1 MAKRQKKV
9 VFSLQGFDNAHYK
22 TTAAYTRTVNALF
35 DRATADIATAAHKE
49 DYHPD
54 KPFSFEDYPKT
65 KARLQTALKG
75 LAKKMQ
81 AVIELGSRR
90 QWLFACQKND
100 AFIASIFDTTK
111 LGKGQL
117 KKMQDR
123 NLDALQTFQQR
134 KVGGMNLSERVWKY
148 TEQYKE
154 QIEIGLDVGLGEG
167 RSAQQ
172 LSRDLRANLQD
183 PDRLF
188 RRVRD
193 KRGNLQLS
201 KAAKAFHPGR
211 GVYRSSSKNAMR
223 LARSEINM
231 AYREADHL
239 RWQQLDFV
247 QGFEVHRSSHEPM
260 CKCKL
265 CERLVGRYPKWFKFK
280 GWHPQCLC
288 YATPILEDFYSE
300 ERSNSFIDKMKA
312 ALNGAE
318 AKRYVSKGLITDLP
332 DGFKEWVSENK
343 ERQANW
349 SSIPYFI
356 KDNFVDGDLTKGL
369 RYVPNVKPAATSV
382 DFAFDYDTA
391 NESLDAYISGDAMWM
406 NNYLRGRGDFGV
418 LSNDEQSLLD
428 ELTAITQKERVGE
441 RVLWRSVDAR
451 AVFGNMS
458 DSEYEDLLGR
468 LVYGDDRKAI
478 IEKTQR
484 FLDVS
489 GTKLQEK
496 GFMST
501 TKDKDIAME
510 WGGYTGSRTPVLMKI
525 RTTAETRGIDIE
537 RYTLIHNPQ
546 AEREQPQKEVLLRR
560 DLQYK
565 IVSIKELDGHICVE
579 VELLDNANQNN
590 NQSPKID
597 PVQQELDALQATIAD
612 ARKKCAEWGV
622 SSSLIDGALVA
633 RDPNAVKSA
642 ILALNNKVNSLTN
655 SLSVYL
661 KEATAVKLEAD
672 SIGVDFTPVIT
683 DIQAVQGNKAQ
694 WTNNQS
700 GFKVRLE
707 EVKNKIAQAKKKTNE
722 LDSVI
727 ETLEK
732 IKIAYNEVKTLEKEL
747 SESDIVSRVGGGD
760 LTKGSCSSLAFTYAG
775 NKGGLD
781 VLDFRDGESRKQ
793 FSTRSVIMEV
803 AEKVGGV
810 VVEELSDFTATNELL
825 KHTKEGKE
833 YYFACAAHAAII
845 RKTAKG
851 YEYLELQSATS
862 NGFKPLSTDILKRR
876 FGAKRSRSHYG
887 HKYKSTSCLIDIDL
901 LNGSV
906 GFKKMLGYINTN
918 EKDQKKGARGTMK

>member
-1 MAKRQKKV
+1 MAKRQKTK
-9 VFSLQGFDNAHYK
+9 VFSFQGFDNAHYK
-22 TTAAYTRTVNALF
+22 ATAAYTRAVNALF
-35 DRATADIATAAHKE
+35 DKATSDIASSACRE
-49 DYHPD
+49 NYNPD
-54 KPFSFEDYPKT
+54 KPFSFDDYPKA
-65 KARLQTALKG
+65 KAQLQTTIKG

-81 AVIELGSRR
+81 AVIELGSRK

-100 AFIASIFDTTK
+100 EFIASIFDTTK
-111 LGKGQL
+111 LTKGRL

-123 NLDALQTFQQR
+123 NLDALQSFQQR

-172 LSRDLRANLQD
+172 LSRDLRQNLQD
-183 PDRLF
+183 PDQLF

-211 GVYRSSSKNAMR
+211 GVYRSSVKNAQR
-223 LARSEINM
+223 LTRSEINM
-231 AYREADHL
+231 AYRESDWQ
-239 RWQQLDFV
+239 RWQSLDFV
-247 QGFEVHRSSHEPM
+247 VGFEVHRSNHEPK

-265 CERLVGRYPKWFKFK
+265 CERLVGKYPKWFKFK

-332 DGFKEWVSENK
+332 DGFKEWVAENK

-369 RYVPNVKPAATSV
+369 RYIPNVKPAATSV
-382 DFAFDYDTA
+382 D
-391 NESLDAYISGDAMWM
+391 
-406 NNYLRGRGDFGV
+406 
-418 LSNDEQSLLD
+418 
-428 ELTAITQKERVGE
+428 
-441 RVLWRSVDAR
+441 
-451 AVFGNMS
+451 
-458 DSEYEDLLGR
+458 
-468 LVYGDDRKAI
+468 
-478 IEKTQR
+478 
-484 FLDVS
+484 
-489 GTKLQEK
+489 
-496 GFMST
+496 
-501 TKDKDIAME
+501 
-510 WGGYTGSRTPVLMKI
+510 
-525 RTTAETRGIDIE
+525 
-537 RYTLIHNPQ
+537 
-546 AEREQPQKEVLLRR
+546 
-560 DLQYK
+560 
-565 IVSIKELDGHICVE
+565 
-579 VELLDNANQNN
+579 N
-590 NQSPKID
+590 NQSLKID

-732 IKIAYNEVKTLEKEL
+732 TKIAYNEVKTLEKEL

-862 NGFKPLSTDILKRR
+862 NGFKPLSNDILKRR

>member
-332 DGFKEWVSENK
+332 DGFKEWVAENK

-349 SSIPYFI
+349 SSTPYFI

-369 RYVPNVKPAATSV
+369 IYIPNVKPAATSV
-382 DFAFDYDTA
+382 D
-391 NESLDAYISGDAMWM
+391 
-406 NNYLRGRGDFGV
+406 
-418 LSNDEQSLLD
+418 
-428 ELTAITQKERVGE
+428 
-441 RVLWRSVDAR
+441 
-451 AVFGNMS
+451 
-458 DSEYEDLLGR
+458 
-468 LVYGDDRKAI
+468 
-478 IEKTQR
+478 
-484 FLDVS
+484 
-489 GTKLQEK
+489 
-496 GFMST
+496 
-501 TKDKDIAME
+501 
-510 WGGYTGSRTPVLMKI
+510 
-525 RTTAETRGIDIE
+525 
-537 RYTLIHNPQ
+537 
-546 AEREQPQKEVLLRR
+546 
-560 DLQYK
+560 
-565 IVSIKELDGHICVE
+565 
-579 VELLDNANQNN
+579 N
-590 NQSPKID
+590 NQSLKID
-597 PVQQELDALQATIAD
+597 PVQQELSAMQATIAD

-622 SSSLIDGALVA
+622 SSSLIDSALVA

-642 ILALNNKVNSLTN
+642 ILTLNKKVDSLINGISEYQKEAMLIKAEADRLGIDSSAIVEDMRIIQESKPQWANNFAWFKARLAQVKKMIKEAKGGDNPHPAVKKAYKTLAEVDETFKDINKELEKGERWFENGELKLTDTNRRGVNGFTSMDGRISLRPERTAYVKSALGKIGNKKSSDITFAEADAMATFWHEITHNRNTQGGMYTTSVQTDVMEMMNEFVARKTLPDFYKKLGCSKTPHEEFITN
-655 SLSVYL
+655 RASTGYNLRVIGYDFVISKLGLNPTKVLESAKKNLFTLKYTEQETTAKQALLDGGLNRFKCANGKDISNTQLNKIVAMCRKGESITSIEKYL
-661 KEATAVKLEAD
+661 KE
-672 SIGVDFTPVIT
+672 
-683 DIQAVQGNKAQ
+683 QGI
-694 WTNNQS
+694 
-700 GFKVRLE
+700 
-707 EVKNKIAQAKKKTNE
+707 IAQDVEKK
-722 LDSVI
+722 LI
-727 ETLEK
+727 PP
-732 IKIAYNEVKTLEKEL
+732 IKHL
-747 SESDIVSRVGGGD
+747 
-760 LTKGSCSSLAFTYAG
+760 
-775 NKGGLD
+775 
-781 VLDFRDGESRKQ
+781 
-793 FSTRSVIMEV
+793 
-803 AEKVGGV
+803 
-810 VVEELSDFTATNELL
+810 
-825 KHTKEGKE
+825 
-833 YYFACAAHAAII
+833 
-845 RKTAKG
+845 
-851 YEYLELQSATS
+851 
-862 NGFKPLSTDILKRR
+862 
-876 FGAKRSRSHYG
+876 
-887 HKYKSTSCLIDIDL
+887 
-901 LNGSV
+901 
-906 GFKKMLGYINTN
+906 
-918 EKDQKKGARGTMK
+918 

>member
-332 DGFKEWVSENK
+332 DGFKEWVAENEGK
-343 ERQANW
+343 QAGW
-349 SSIPYFI
+349 ASTPYFI
-356 KDNFVDGDLTKGL
+356 KDNFINGDLSKGL
-369 RYVPNVKPAATSV
+369 RYANPQKLTLLERAALRHSRRTPEQAQAIQQRWNERKQQHALIKQEAQSVLDMARDYSEV
-382 DFAFDYDTA
+382 DFTALQNAVDT
-391 NESLDAYISGDAMWM
+391 GDIGKM
-406 NNYLRGRGDFGV
+406 
-418 LSNDEQSLLD
+418 QS
-428 ELTAITQKERVGE
+428 IV
-441 RVLWRSVDAR
+441 
-451 AVFGNMS
+451 
-458 DSEYEDLLGR
+458 
-468 LVYGDDRKAI
+468 
-478 IEKTQR
+478 
-484 FLDVS
+484 
-489 GTKLQEK
+489 
-496 GFMST
+496 
-501 TKDKDIAME
+501 
-510 WGGYTGSRTPVLMKI
+510 
-525 RTTAETRGIDIE
+525 
-537 RYTLIHNPQ
+537 
-546 AEREQPQKEVLLRR
+546 KEVEKAVLEMQKQEAALANLIP
-560 DLQYK
+560 DVHEWHKQFTMSELQGVHK
-565 IVSIKELDGHICVE
+565 AVEDKLASWDGLTLEKQLSKLKFEVSYVE
-579 VELLDNANQNN
+579 
-590 NQSPKID
+590 D
-597 PVQQELDALQATIAD
+597 PSAFKPGAKKHSTWAVAQA
-612 ARKKCAEWGV
+612 
-622 SSSLIDGALVA
+622 
-633 RDPNAVKSA
+633 
-642 ILALNNKVNSLTN
+642 
-655 SLSVYL
+655 VYL
-661 KEATAVKLEAD
+661 KKVNAVEYKLAVENISNDLQAIEGYISQYPKTKKLKGLLADVKEAISSESGIDVIKSKLA
-672 SIGVDFTPVIT
+672 F
-683 DIQAVQGNKAQ
+683 AQ
-694 WTNNQS
+694 TEYEK
-700 GFKVRLE
+700 KVAE
-707 EVKNKIAQAKKKTNE
+707 QAKKEAKTGQIVFAE
-722 LDSVI
+722 LTSEERKVLIDEYKVNKV
-727 ETLEK
+727 EK
-732 IKIAYNEVKTLEKEL
+732 MDKLLRPITESTWKTL
-747 SESDIVSRVGGGD
+747 SEEERIV
-760 LTKGSCSSLAFTYAG
+760 LTKYTQTYSYLNEPLRGIPYCGGRPKSEYDKDLPLLTSALNKFKTSKPMVVRRGTSNYFIPELGKDLIQVKPGDVFTDGGFLSTACHR
-775 NKGGLD
+775 NKGFNLD
-781 VLDFRDGESRKQ
+781 MNM
-793 FSTRSVIMEV
+793 VILV
-803 AEKVGGV
+803 
-810 VVEELSDFTATNELL
+810 
-825 KHTKEGKE
+825 
-833 YYFACAAHAAII
+833 
-845 RKTAKG
+845 
-851 YEYLELQSATS
+851 
-862 NGFKPLSTDILKRR
+862 P
-876 FGAKRSRSHYG
+876 
-887 HKYKSTSCLIDIDL
+887 
-901 LNGSV
+901 
-906 GFKKMLGYINTN
+906 
-918 EKDQKKGARGTMK
+918 KGARGAFAEPFSHYTDSYKFDFNSKNLWDGNSKENINSEFEWIGQRGSKFRVISVEGGTIYLQLIGQLQ